1 MVKIPDS
8 YGIIA
13 KPSTQT
19 EIAPPDNIEQVK
31 GQIVGQLGQN
41 LMNVATQLQFKAL
54 KEQETFN
61 AAQVIDFKTNLA
73 RFENEKRVALN
84 EMPATDG
91 KMIAKTK
98 DQFLKDRKTYVDNYL
113 NNFKDDKNLTSLLTR
128 QANSEAVDFEF
139 DVDRVITSKKRE
151 YGQNAIYKSIYDI
164 NNRLEKGG
172 NFNKLASELQF
183 TLNTGFQAG
192 LIDQQDIIRE
202 TEKQKAIVEELNK
215 KYEKT
220 RVANLI
226 ANGQVFINP
235 NDSEDKKL
243 GDLAYQ
249 TTIQNS
255 EKQGIDP
262 TLSTANFIQ
271 KTGYVPSQVKSI
283 WSSYLNIGSPQQKLE
298 TAINITEV
306 IKSNPNLQ
314 NQFNDD
320 DVRFSMAISSRAN
333 AGLPAT
339 QVIDYANKEV
349 SKYQSLDRQA
359 KLQIV
364 SNKNFT
370 KKLDNEYKDLLDEYD
385 PFFKSAPVVNES
397 IKTTFNNLVKD
408 QLLNTNA
415 TEESAIEF
423 AKMQI
428 KNEFSTTNVGKRQ
441 VMRYA
446 PEVFYRN
453 YNNGD
458 TSWINKQFKSKIVE
472 NTKIESVKD
481 IPDTYSLVP
490 VIQTLK
496 TAKPSY
502 YIVEQKNKYGLEGFL
517 LDQNNQKVIFT
528 PEVEQAEFYKQ
539 NAKNY
544 EQKNKQKLDKKEI
557 INKFR

>member
-8 YGIIA
+8 YGIIS

-19 EIAPPDNIEQVK
+19 EIAPPDNVEQVK
-31 GQIVGQLGQN
+31 GQIAGQLGQN

-54 KEQETFN
+54 KEQENFN

-73 RFENEKRVALN
+73 RFENEKRIALN

-91 KMIAKTK
+91 MMIAKTK
-98 DQFLKDRKTYVDNYL
+98 DQFLKDRKIYVDSYL
-113 NNFKDDKNLTSLLTR
+113 NNFKDDKNLTNLLTR

-164 NNRLEKGG
+164 NNRLESGG

-249 TTIQNS
+249 TTIQNA

-262 TLSTANFIQ
+262 TLSTSNFIQ

-298 TAINITEV
+298 TAINITDV
-306 IKSNPNLQ
+306 IKSNPQLQ

-320 DVRFSMAISSRAN
+320 DVRFSMAISNRAN
-333 AGLPAT
+333 AGLPAS

-370 KKLDNEYKDLLDEYD
+370 EKLDEKYEDLLDEYD
-385 PFFKSAPVVNES
+385 PFFKFAPVANES

-415 TEESAIEF
+415 TEDSAIEF

-428 KNEFSTTNVGKRQ
+428 KNEFSTTAVGKRQ

-458 TSWINKQFKSKIVE
+458 TSWINKQFKNKIVE
-472 NTKIESVKD
+472 NTKIESVRD
-481 IPDTYSLVP
+481 IPDIYSLVP

-496 TAKPSY
+496 TGKPSY

-528 PEVEQAEFYKQ
+528 PEVEQAEFYKE